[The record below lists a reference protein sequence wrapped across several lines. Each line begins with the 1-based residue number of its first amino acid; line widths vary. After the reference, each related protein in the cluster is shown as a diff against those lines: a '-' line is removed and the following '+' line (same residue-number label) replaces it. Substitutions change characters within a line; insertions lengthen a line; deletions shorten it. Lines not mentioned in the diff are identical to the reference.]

1 MSNGERKELFEEYAK
16 NAGVDVDEFN
26 QLLTNTNNNGIQD
39 KIDRDKRLGE
49 NLDVTGTPTWMVNG
63 EKVDGTT
70 EENIRNAIEEALAE
84 SEKTDGE

>member
-1 MSNGERKELFEEYAK
+1 MRNGLVRLW
-16 NAGVDVDEFN
+16 
-26 QLLTNTNNNGIQD
+26 LLNNTDNNGIQD

-49 NLDVTGTPTWMVNG
+49 NLGVTGTPTWMVNG